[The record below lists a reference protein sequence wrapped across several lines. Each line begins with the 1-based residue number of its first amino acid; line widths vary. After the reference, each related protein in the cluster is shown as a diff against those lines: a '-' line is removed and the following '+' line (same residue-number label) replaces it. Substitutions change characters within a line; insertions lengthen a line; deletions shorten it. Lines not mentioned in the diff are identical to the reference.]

1 MARLTFYQLCKIFT
15 AGLVGYLILLLFAS
29 LVFAAL
35 FPTFIKSRIDMSIGN
50 FLEYV
55 MFYFGLLGVAAAPLM
70 LIGAWL
76 ILRILRQA
84 VRLMRFGSRPG

>member
-1 MARLTFYQLCKIFT
+1 MARPTFYQLCKIFA

-29 LVFAAL
+29 LAFAAL
-35 FPTFIKSRIDMSIGN
+35 FPNFIKTRIDMSIGN

-55 MFYFGLLGVAAAPLM
+55 MVYFGLWGVAAAPLM

-76 ILRILRQA
+76 ILRI
-84 VRLMRFGSRPG
+84 FRPRSA